1 MPGDLYRIEE
11 TARAAAG
18 EQDAVLESGVPPRI
32 GLDLG
37 AYETRFALPC
47 EDGGPD
53 CLTAVVPTLLSYS
66 RQEAEP
72 VRFSCI
78 GEKAIARRD
87 HMRLVHPFRSGLEGR
102 GLILRDFAQ
111 HLRELCSKRGD
122 PSPWAVVNCSV
133 GASEEE
139 KAMKR
144 TIANELFDRVL
155 FVDDTFLLAVGL
167 ASQEVCQHSILIDIG
182 CASIRGALMHG
193 ETPSPEE
200 RVEVPFG
207 GARVD
212 EALRRSFSMRYPE
225 LLLTAW
231 TLSKLKE
238 SLAFVP
244 PARRRCTLKIQYRG
258 HEKVVDI
265 TDVIQEACTTIVRP
279 LLRATREVLACCPSD
294 EIEAFQR
301 NIVLAGGG
309 AEIPG
314 LVQRVEEELR
324 ADGFELARVR
334 RASDPRLLV
343 AKGALRWA
351 QILREDQWSIPL
363 FSFAR

>member
-1 MPGDLYRIEE
+1 
-11 TARAAAG
+11 
-18 EQDAVLESGVPPRI
+18 
-32 GLDLG
+32 
-37 AYETRFALPC
+37 
-47 EDGGPD
+47 
-53 CLTAVVPTLLSYS
+53 
-66 RQEAEP
+66 
-72 VRFSCI
+72 
-78 GEKAIARRD
+78 
-87 HMRLVHPFRSGLEGR
+87 
-102 GLILRDFAQ
+102 
-111 HLRELCSKRGD
+111 
-122 PSPWAVVNCSV
+122 
-133 GASEEE
+133 
-139 KAMKR
+139 
-144 TIANELFDRVL
+144 
-155 FVDDTFLLAVGL
+155 
-167 ASQEVCQHSILIDIG
+167 
-182 CASIRGALMHG
+182 
-193 ETPSPEE
+193 
-200 RVEVPFG
+200 
-207 GARVD
+207 
-212 EALRRSFSMRYPE
+212 MRYPE
-225 LLLTAW
+225 LLLTGW

-244 PARRRCTLKIQYRG
+244 PARRQCTLKIQYRG

-265 TDVIQEACTTIVRP
+265 TDVIQEACATIVRP

-334 RASDPRLLV
+334 KANDARLLV

>member
-1 MPGDLYRIEE
+1 MSIEE
-11 TARAAAG
+11 RELQELDECA
-18 EQDAVLESGVPPRI
+18 PPARI

-37 AYETRFALPC
+37 SYETRFALPDETETSRC
-47 EDGGPD
+47 RTS
-53 CLTAVVPTLLSYS
+53 CVPTLLSYS

-78 GEKAIARRD
+78 GEKALSRRD
-87 HMRLVHPFRSGLEGR
+87 HMRLVHPFRSSLEGR
-102 GLILRDFAQ
+102 GLILRDFAH
-111 HLRELCSKRGD
+111 HLRELCRRRGQ
-122 PSPWAVVNCSV
+122 PAPWAVVNCSV

-155 FVDDTFLLAVGL
+155 FVDDTFLLAIGL

-182 CASIRGALMHG
+182 CTSIRGALMHG

-200 RVEVPFG
+200 RVEVPCG
-207 GARVD
+207 GAKVD
-212 EALRRSFSMRYPE
+212 DALRRCFSMRYPE
-225 LLLTAW
+225 LLLTGW

-244 PARRRCTLKIQYRG
+244 PARRRCELRIEYRG
-258 HEKVVDI
+258 KERVVDV
-265 TDVIQEACTTIVRP
+265 TDVIQESTATIVRP
-279 LLRATREVLACCPSD
+279 LLRAAREVLACCPSD

-314 LVQRVEEELR
+314 LVERVEEELR

-334 RASDPRLLV
+334 KANDATLLV

-351 QILREDQWSIPL
+351 QLLREDQWSIPL